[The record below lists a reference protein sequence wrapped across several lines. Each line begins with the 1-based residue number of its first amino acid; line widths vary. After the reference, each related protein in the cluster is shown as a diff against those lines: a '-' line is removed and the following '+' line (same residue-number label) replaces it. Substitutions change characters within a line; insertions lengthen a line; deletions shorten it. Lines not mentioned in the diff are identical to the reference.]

1 MADDSMSSSLSGPD
15 SLKVFGEMSL
25 DIGIDREGDCKLQ
38 KVSVIYDTNRRQK
51 TWIHPVSLETFI
63 FVEKHG
69 WQLCATVQTLCCI
82 TYARNSFSASFS
94 LHMAPRSRM
103 SCNSMNSLQNLS
115 LSLLS
120 LKLISPRQ

>member
-63 FVEKHG
+63 FVENMVGNCVLLFKR
-69 WQLCATVQTLCCI
+69 CVASRTPETLFPPHFPCTWRRGHACRV
-82 TYARNSFSASFS
+82 T
-94 LHMAPRSRM
+94 L
-103 SCNSMNSLQNLS
+103 
-115 LSLLS
+115 
-120 LKLISPRQ
+120 